1 METFD
6 NTSVSSS
13 LSRQRYKVAMTAR
26 ARQRRMRRMKE
37 KQENATTTLSG
48 GKQHKR
54 TDSNSTK
61 NQLTKNI
68 APSKPSPPLSPDRH
82 VDKKLTRGNKS
93 RHEHGFHS
101 RQREQRASGNNCTT
115 TINPHPQTRGSVIET
130 LLPSIAQ
137 PSLSAQEVRDATN
150 FTSVQFCLSS
160 EGQVEMLSDAGT
172 NDVEDDRMEK
182 QVFMNELWNTRR
194 LMKEG
199 SLLDNKS
206 VSKNREFLIP
216 ENLCMAGEL
225 VE

>member
-1 METFD
+1 
-6 NTSVSSS
+6 
-13 LSRQRYKVAMTAR
+13 MTAR

-37 KQENATTTLSG
+37 KQENTTTTLSG

-68 APSKPSPPLSPDRH
+68 APSKPSPLSSDRH

-93 RHEHGFHS
+93 RHERGFHS
-101 RQREQRASGNNCTT
+101 RQREQRASGNNCTST
-115 TINPHPQTRGSVIET
+115 SNPHPQKRGSVIET

-206 VSKNREFLIP
+206 VPKNREFLIP
-216 ENLCMAGEL
+216 ENLCMAGES